1 MDLYEEGKISPIRP
15 LKTFEACDIKE
26 AFRYM
31 QNGLHIGKILIRIPQ
46 SANGLDVARSRRNV
60 AISPD
65 LAYVLI
71 GGLGGIGQTLATW
84 MVEKGARHLVF
95 LSRSAGTSAR
105 DQSFVHELEIQGCT
119 VVLVKADVSVLEDVM
134 TAIRSCPRPIGG
146 ILQLSMV
153 LRVSI

>member
-1 MDLYEEGKISPIRP
+1 MDLLAEGKISPIRP
-15 LKTFEACDIKE
+15 SKVFEACNVKE

-31 QNGLHIGKILIRIPQ
+31 QSGLHIGKILIKMPQ
-46 SANGLDVARSRRNV
+46 NTNGLNVARSRRQS
-60 AISPD
+60 ALSPD
-65 LAYVLI
+65 LAYILV

-105 DQSFVHELEIQGCT
+105 DQAFAHELEIQGCT
-119 VVLVKADVSVLEDVM
+119 VVLVKADVSVLEDVKA
-134 TAIRSCPRPIGG
+134 AIRSCPRPIGG

>member
-1 MDLYEEGKISPIRP
+1 MDLYAEGKISPIRP
-15 LKTFEACDIKE
+15 SKVFEACDVKE

-31 QNGLHIGKILIRIPQ
+31 QNGHHVGKIIIRMPQ
-46 SANGLDVARSRRNV
+46 TTNGLNVARSRRHP
-60 AISPD
+60 ALSPD
-65 LAYVLI
+65 LAYVLV

-84 MVEKGARHLVF
+84 MVEKGARHLIF

-105 DQSFVHELEIQGCT
+105 DQAFAHELEIQGCT
-119 VVLVKADVSVLEDVM
+119 VVLAKADVSVLEDVKA
-134 TAIRSCPRPIGG
+134 AIRSCPRPIGG

>member
-60 AISPD
+60 DLSPD
-65 LAYVLI
+65 LAYVLV
-71 GGLGGIGQTLATW
+71 GGLGGIGQTLAT
-84 MVEKGARHLVF
+84 
-95 LSRSAGTSAR
+95 
-105 DQSFVHELEIQGCT
+105 
-119 VVLVKADVSVLEDVM
+119 
-134 TAIRSCPRPIGG
+134 
-146 ILQLSMV
+146 
-153 LRVSI
+153 